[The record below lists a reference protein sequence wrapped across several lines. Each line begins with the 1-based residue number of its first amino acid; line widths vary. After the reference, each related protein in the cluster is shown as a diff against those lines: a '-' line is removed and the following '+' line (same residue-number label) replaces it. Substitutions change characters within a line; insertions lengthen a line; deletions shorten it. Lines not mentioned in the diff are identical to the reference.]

1 MSHTNTI
8 TSLYDLSNSNP
19 KEYQPIQSDYEKKL
33 SSDKVISIMF
43 STLFFAYIIYKVF
56 MYQYLTNERTNT
68 ITLNLARNLEA
79 LETNIVEHSIRLE
92 EDNQSITDLK
102 ADIDVLRKRI
112 EQNREDINLILFSF
126 KHSDFKIQRRS
137 PHVPDILSMARSILE
152 RENIVLENGG
162 RYNEYMELAKEVV
175 NRA

>member
-8 TSLYDLSNSNP
+8 TSLYDLSNYNP

-68 ITLNLARNLEA
+68 ITLNLARNSEA

-175 NRA
+175 NKV